1 MTHASLLYPLYILSM
16 SQLATTESIQKTAAA
31 LADHSFEAIEVASKE
46 EALEKIKELIPTGA
60 TVMNGASQTLE
71 QIGYIDYAKSD
82 AHPWVNLHTSIIAE
96 KDPAKQAELRQDAFK
111 ADYYLGSAHALTE
124 TGEILIAS
132 NTGSQLPHLAF
143 TSKNVIL
150 VIGVQ
155 KIVSDVPAGF
165 TRIANDVIP
174 LEDERMKGVYGY
186 GTLWAKTLVMHRE
199 NPALGRSVRVIIVNE
214 ELGF

>member
-1 MTHASLLYPLYILSM
+1 MPT
-16 SQLATTESIQKTAAA
+16 LATTESIKKTAAA
-31 LADHSFEAIEVASKE
+31 LADHHFEAIEVASKE

-82 AHPWVNLHTSIIAE
+82 QHPWVNLHTSIVAE
-96 KDPAKQAELRQDAFK
+96 TDFAKQAELRQDAFK

-132 NTGSQLPHLAF
+132 NTGSQLPHLAY

-150 VIGVQ
+150 VIGAQ
-155 KIVSDVPAGF
+155 KIVADVPAGF
-165 TRIANDVIP
+165 ARIASDVIP

-186 GTLWAKTLVMHRE
+186 GTLWAKTLVMHQE
-199 NPALGRSVRVIIVNE
+199 NPALGRSARVIIVNE
-214 ELGF
+214 QLGF